1 MPDLAIVGA
10 VLGAIA
16 GLYLA
21 GQEAQE
27 RRARN
32 ERAAARRETL
42 DRRRP
47 SSGQWRRARQLRFNA
62 TVTDASSAAAQRR
75 RSITLFR
82 ARWEVPFTL
91 WVICNRCA
99 SSATSGKLHGRQARF
114 GDTCG
119 ESRSDECFLVA
130 RRNKGLSPTRPSR
143 TDARSPPSVS
153 SWRRDS
159 AQADADECDHG
170 VRRSRIRLL
179 IVVRD
184 RVAVE
189 RVQPLEQVAVA
200 PPLTL

>member
-1 MPDLAIVGA
+1 MPFSARSLGCISLAK
-10 VLGAIA
+10 
-16 GLYLA
+16 
-21 GQEAQE
+21 
-27 RRARN
+27 
-32 ERAAARRETL
+32 
-42 DRRRP
+42 RRRNDARGTSERLHAVKRLIDDVLP
-47 SSGQWRRARQLRFNA
+47 AGNGVGRAQLRFNA

-119 ESRSDECFLVA
+119 ESRSDERFLVA

-179 IVVRD
+179 IVVCD